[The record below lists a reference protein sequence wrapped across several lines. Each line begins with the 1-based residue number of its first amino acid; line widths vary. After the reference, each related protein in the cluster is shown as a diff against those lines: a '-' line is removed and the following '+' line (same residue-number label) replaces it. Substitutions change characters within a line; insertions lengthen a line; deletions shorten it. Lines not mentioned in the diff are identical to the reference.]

1 MNIAAK
7 TEYGIRALLAI
18 AKSQGQIKR
27 ADIAARENIPLPFL
41 TQILQN
47 LINAK
52 LIKSL
57 RGPDG
62 GYVLA
67 KEPTKVSLLE
77 VVTALQGPVMPRGC
91 LDLGLDAVCN
101 LESSC
106 SLKNVWY
113 ELKEANEAVLSRY
126 TLSDV
131 LKNQKLLVR

>member
-18 AKSQGQIKR
+18 AKSEGQIKR
-27 ADIAARENIPLPFL
+27 ADIAARESIPLPFL

-57 RGPDG
+57 RGPEG

-67 KEPTKVSLLE
+67 KEPAKVTLLE

-91 LDLGLDAVCN
+91 LDLGSDVACD

-106 SLKNVWY
+106 RLKDIWS
-113 ELKEANEAVLSRY
+113 ELKEANEAVLARY
-126 TLSDV
+126 TLQDI
-131 LKNQKLLVR
+131 LNNQKLLVR